1 MDMQKLQN
9 DPDFLEFLNRSK
21 ADRMQKMK
29 REREE
34 KAKNY
39 RILNRTA
46 QRGQILFTGS
56 SLMEQFPIEEIA
68 RNHGIEKNIYNRGIG
83 GYTTDDFLAEIDTV
97 LFDLAPSKLFI
108 NIGTNDIS
116 KREGIRDW
124 NAHLLSNYE
133 LILKQIKERL
143 PECKVYMMAYYPV
156 NPTVATEDYMKAI
169 LKTRTNE
176 AIHKVNRQIATLA
189 EKYGYQY
196 IDANEGLYD
205 EKGEL
210 KAEYTK
216 EGLHMFANA
225 YEVVFGHLVKYIEEI

>member
-1 MDMQKLQN
+1 MNMQKLQN
-9 DPDFLEFLNRSK
+9 DPDFVEFLNRSK
-21 ADRMQKMK
+21 AERMQKMK

-34 KAKNY
+34 RAKNY
-39 RILNRTA
+39 RILNKTA
-46 QRGQILFTGS
+46 QKGQILFTGS
-56 SLMEQFPIEEIA
+56 SLMEQFPVAEIA
-68 RNHGIEKNIYNRGIG
+68 RNHGIEKIIYNRGIG

-116 KREGIRDW
+116 KREGVPDW

-143 PECKVYMMAYYPV
+143 PECRVHMMAYYPV

-176 AIHKVNRQIATLA
+176 NIHKVNRQIAALA
-189 EKYGYQY
+189 EKYGFQY
-196 IDANEGLYD
+196 IDANDGLYD